1 MQEPDGYNFV
11 VTTLSL
17 LALNPIANPKAGYDP
32 LNDLT
37 NVAYLAGSP
46 VAFLVSAASPVKS
59 LGDLVARGRTGGR
72 PLTYSSSGV
81 GSNGHLLAE
90 YFGRKAGIPVALV
103 PYKGAAQG
111 LTDLIGGHLDFSAQT
126 LSSGSGLAP
135 TGLHWPGPPD
145 CRATSPRRSIARS
158 RRWCS
163 GRTSRNACA
172 KTG

>member
-1 MQEPDGYNFV
+1 
-11 VTTLSL
+11 
-17 LALNPIANPKAGYDP
+17 AGYDP

-37 NVAYLAGSP
+37 NVGYLAGSP

-59 LGDLVARGRTGGR
+59 LGDLVARGKTGGR

-103 PYKGAAQG
+103 PYKGASQG

-126 LSSGSGLAP
+126 LSSGSGLVHTAVALAHTFRQRLPDYLEVP
-135 TGLHWPGPPD
+135 TFTELAYPD
-145 CRATSPRRSIARS
+145 IVSTNWFALA
-158 RRWCS
+158 
-163 GRTSRNACA
+163 G
-172 KTG
+172 